1 MMNYNSAV
9 SILSKAGFGLTNK
22 CHFDGETYHDF
33 NSRKKDAS
41 ISLVIDESTGSVSR
55 IEVTTRKWDEKRHC
69 YQPVKENIYGLQQL
83 MDKFAPRKPMSL

>member
-9 SILSKAGFGLTNK
+9 SILSKAGFGITNK
-22 CHFDGETYHDF
+22 CHFEGETFHDF
-33 NSRKKDAS
+33 NCHKKDAS

-55 IEVTTRKWDEKRHC
+55 IEVTTRKWDDKSHR

-83 MDKFAPRKPMSL
+83 MDKFAPRTPMSL